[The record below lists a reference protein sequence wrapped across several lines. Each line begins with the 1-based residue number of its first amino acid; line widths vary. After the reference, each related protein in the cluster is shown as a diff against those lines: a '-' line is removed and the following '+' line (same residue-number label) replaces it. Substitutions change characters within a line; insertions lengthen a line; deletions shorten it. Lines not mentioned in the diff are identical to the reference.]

1 MKNKIIILIKVSV
14 SASLLYLLISAM
26 DTDKLIST
34 ATSVGWSYIFS
45 MLLILFVIQ
54 VIAIFRWWLVL
65 KRDVEVSPKMVGS
78 LVFVG
83 LFFNNFLPTIV
94 GGDAVKG
101 YYLYRHIDRGDV
113 TFTSI
118 LVDRYSGFTALMF
131 LALVALI
138 PGYSLIAGTGVEV
151 ACIGIIVLYFV
162 LSLFLWVPF
171 MHGWF
176 VSILSKVGFYDFN
189 EKIDKVYK
197 ALMSYKKDSALIG
210 KIFSLSV
217 FIQAGAIISFAI
229 IGYGLGINVSI
240 WYYFLFVP
248 VATVVAMVP
257 LSLSGLGLREGAFVF
272 LFSYAGADKEQV
284 MVMSLMW
291 FAGLAFVSM
300 IGGFEYLRLGGKK
313 EFAST
318 QS

>member
-1 MKNKIIILIKVSV
+1 MKNKITILIKISV
-14 SASLLYLLISAM
+14 SATLLYLLISAM
-26 DTDKLIST
+26 DTEKLIST
-34 ATSVGWSYIFS
+34 ATSVGWSYVLL
-45 MLLILFVIQ
+45 MLLVLFVIQ
-54 VIAIFRWWLVL
+54 IFAIYRWWLVL
-65 KRDVEVSPKMVGS
+65 KRDVDVSLSMVAS

-118 LVDRYSGFTALMF
+118 LVDRYAGFTALMF

-138 PGYSLIAGTGVEV
+138 PGYSLIAGTGVEI
-151 ACIGIIVLYFV
+151 ACVGIIVFYLI
-162 LSLFLWVPF
+162 LSLFIWVPF

-176 VSILSKVGFYDFN
+176 VNVLSKVGFYGLN
-189 EKIDKVYK
+189 EKIDKVYT
-197 ALMSYKKDSALIG
+197 ALMGYKSESVLIG
-210 KIFSLSV
+210 KICFLSI

-229 IGYGLGINVSI
+229 IGYGLGIQVSV

-284 MVMSLMW
+284 IVMSLMW

-300 IGGFEYLRLGGKK
+300 IGGVEYLRLGGRK
-313 EFAST
+313 EFAAGD
-318 QS
+318 